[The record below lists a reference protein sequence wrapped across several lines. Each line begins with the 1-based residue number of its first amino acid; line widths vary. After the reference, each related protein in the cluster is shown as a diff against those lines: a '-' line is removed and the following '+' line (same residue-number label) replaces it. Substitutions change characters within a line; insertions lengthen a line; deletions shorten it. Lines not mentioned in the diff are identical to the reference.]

1 MNIAI
6 LGFGKEG
13 KSAEK
18 YFTGKNHEVAIFD
31 DFTLEDLTKTNFDG
45 FDLILRS
52 PSVHP
57 HSGWSSITRYFFEH
71 CPCPIIGVTG
81 TKGKGTTC
89 TLITDLLRNLN
100 ESENKN
106 KTTANR
112 NIYLVGNIGTPAI
125 DILDRLCPDDIVI
138 YEMSSF
144 QLWDLEKSPHVAV
157 ILGIEPDH
165 LNVHDDLDDYVSAK
179 SNICRHQTS
188 NDYCIYYQDNPV
200 SAKIAQQS
208 PANKLAY
215 PTQNSHLTNLLNHLS
230 VPGQHNRDNAE
241 AALLAVSQIY
251 GLTLDDFINQNRDII
266 IKTFAEFK
274 TLPHRLE
281 FLRELNHVKYYDDNF
296 STTPTSLE
304 VAVKSFPDQNVIL
317 IAGGRDKT
325 NNADLPEIAEI
336 VQSNPQIKQ
345 IILIGESGK
354 ELQKLLT
361 HSTFAETLPEA
372 VECARRQAESFAKS
386 IVLMSPAAASFDMFE
401 NVYDRGAQ
409 FQELIKT
416 LQ

>member
-179 SNICRHQTS
+179 SNTI
-188 NDYCIYYQDNPV
+188 
-200 SAKIAQQS
+200 
-208 PANKLAY
+208 
-215 PTQNSHLTNLLNHLS
+215 
-230 VPGQHNRDNAE
+230 
-241 AALLAVSQIY
+241 
-251 GLTLDDFINQNRDII
+251 
-266 IKTFAEFK
+266 
-274 TLPHRLE
+274 
-281 FLRELNHVKYYDDNF
+281 
-296 STTPTSLE
+296 
-304 VAVKSFPDQNVIL
+304 
-317 IAGGRDKT
+317 
-325 NNADLPEIAEI
+325 
-336 VQSNPQIKQ
+336 
-345 IILIGESGK
+345 
-354 ELQKLLT
+354 
-361 HSTFAETLPEA
+361 
-372 VECARRQAESFAKS
+372 
-386 IVLMSPAAASFDMFE
+386 
-401 NVYDRGAQ
+401 
-409 FQELIKT
+409 
-416 LQ
+416 